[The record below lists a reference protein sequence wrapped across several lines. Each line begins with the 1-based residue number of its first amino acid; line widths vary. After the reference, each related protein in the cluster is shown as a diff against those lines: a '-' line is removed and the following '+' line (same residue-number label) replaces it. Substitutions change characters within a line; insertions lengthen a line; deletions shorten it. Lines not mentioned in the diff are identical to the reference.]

1 MKNNEKKISLL
12 TITIS
17 IIVITMSLTYA
28 FLETEIPPFINDE
41 TKTKVTTADKLYLTY
56 TDCVE
61 ESQSDCANISKDLT
75 LGESITKSFQIKND
89 TLQDAYFDLYF
100 KELLN
105 TFTNDELVYKIENL
119 DTGEELVPTTAV
131 PQSET
136 TSEMIKVKE
145 QIFIEKDATQK
156 FRLTVTFIQKSD
168 NQNENL
174 DANYSIKLSIKPR
187 Q

>member
-1 MKNNEKKISLL
+1 M
-12 TITIS
+12 
-17 IIVITMSLTYA
+17 
-28 FLETEIPPFINDE
+28 
-41 TKTKVTTADKLYLTY
+41 
-56 TDCVE
+56 
-61 ESQSDCANISKDLT
+61 
-75 LGESITKSFQIKND
+75 
-89 TLQDAYFDLYF
+89 QDAYFDLYF

-174 DANYSIKLSIKPR
+174 DASYSIKLSIKPR